1 MRRSDPSDTPGLLYP
16 VPFVEDPKKN
26 PGSIQFVKKEDIK
39 NATVLGPPTL
49 TVTLPQILRTIPQG
63 TIIMKMDIQ
72 THECRV
78 LRTPGAFTSGH
89 LLPYIF
95 MEWDELLK
103 TPASCPDLGGFI
115 DSLQAL
121 GYTARWVSL

>member
-1 MRRSDPSDTPGLLYP
+1 MTDPSDTPGLLYP

-26 PGSIQFVKKEDIK
+26 PGSIQFVKKEHIN
-39 NATVLGPPTL
+39 NATVLGPPTQ
-49 TVTLPQILRTIPQG
+49 TITLPQILQTMPQG

-89 LLPYIF
+89 LLPQPGG
-95 MEWDELLK
+95 LHRL
-103 TPASCPDLGGFI
+103 PAGPGLHGQVGVPVNR
-115 DSLQAL
+115 A
-121 GYTARWVSL
+121 